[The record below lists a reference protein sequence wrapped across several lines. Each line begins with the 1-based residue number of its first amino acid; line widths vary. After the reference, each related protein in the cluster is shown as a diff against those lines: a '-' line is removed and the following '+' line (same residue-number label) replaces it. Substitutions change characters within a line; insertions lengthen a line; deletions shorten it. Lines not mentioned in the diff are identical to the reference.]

1 MADNLTIK
9 DGNGVNRTIKT
20 EDQGGVHVPEHGIS
34 FADSM
39 AIDAFSRLRISSPE
53 TLFDSKQIF
62 DNADIVNTLENFPL
76 FFDNQETSGAGTAT
90 AFDIDRASTTL
101 SVSATTAGT
110 RVRQTRQRFNYQAG
124 KSQLAVFT
132 AIFGAG
138 ASGITRRKG
147 LFDESNGLFFL
158 QSGSIISVVNRSFAS
173 GATVDVAVTQANWN
187 KDKLDGTGGVGNPS
201 SATLDLSK
209 NQIFFIDFEWLGTG
223 RARFGFFINGRPLV
237 CHEIN
242 NANVLDVVYMST
254 PNLPV
259 RAEISNDGSG
269 DASTLEDICST
280 VISEGGQDKTGANHY
295 LSTDGTHVDANVA
308 NTIYAVVGMRLRS
321 THLAA
326 NIEIVTA
333 SMISETNDD
342 YEWILIFNPTVAG
355 AFAYTNFA
363 NSALQVARG
372 ATANTVT
379 GGTPIGGG
387 FSRNTSD
394 ILGDITNYLKLGSLI
409 DGTPDEIVLCVRPLG
424 GNEDIQG
431 SITARQSL

>member
-1 MADNLTIK
+1 M
-9 DGNGVNRTIKT
+9 
-20 EDQGGVHVPEHGIS
+20 
-34 FADSM
+34 
-39 AIDAFSRLRISSPE
+39 
-53 TLFDSKQIF
+53 
-62 DNADIVNTLENFPL
+62 
-76 FFDNQETSGAGTAT
+76 
-90 AFDIDRASTTL
+90 
-101 SVSATTAGT
+101 
-110 RVRQTRQRFNYQAG
+110 
-124 KSQLAVFT
+124 
-132 AIFGAG
+132 
-138 ASGITRRKG
+138 
-147 LFDESNGLFFL
+147 FDESNGLFFL
-158 QSGSIISVVNRSFAS
+158 QSGSILSVVSRSFAS

-187 KDKLDGTGGVGNPS
+187 KDKLDGTGGTGNPS

-269 DASTLEDICST
+269 AASTLEDICST

-326 NIEIVTA
+326 NVEIVTA

-342 YEWILIFNPTVAG
+342 YEWILILNPTVAG

-379 GGTPIGGG
+379 NGTPIGGG
-387 FSRNTSD
+387 FSKDNSD
-394 ILGDITNYLKLGSLI
+394 ILGDITNFLKLGSLI
-409 DGTPDEIVLCVRPLG
+409 DGTPDEIVLCVRPLSI
-424 GNEDIQG
+424 NADIQG

>member
-20 EDQGGVHVPEHGIS
+20 EDQGGTHVPEHGIS
-34 FADSM
+34 FADST
-39 AIDAFSRLRISSPE
+39 AIDAFSRLRISSPV
-53 TLFDSKQIF
+53 TLFDSKQVF
-62 DNADIVNTLENFPL
+62 DDSDIANTSENFPL

-90 AFDIDRASTTL
+90 AFNIDRASTTL

-110 RVRQTRQRFNYQAG
+110 RVRQTRSRFNYQTG
-124 KSQLAVFT
+124 KSQLVIFT
-132 AIFGAG
+132 AIFGAS

-147 LFDESNGLFFL
+147 LFDENNGLFFL
-158 QSGSIISVVNRSFAS
+158 LSGSTLSVARRSFAS
-173 GATVDVAVTQANWN
+173 GATVEVEVTQANWN
-187 KDKLDGTGGVGNPS
+187 KDKLDGSGGSGNPS
-201 SATLDLSK
+201 GVALDLTK
-209 NQIFFIDFEWLGTG
+209 NQIFFMDFEWLGTG
-223 RARFGFFINGRPLV
+223 RARYGVFINGRPIV

-242 NANVLDVVYMST
+242 NANTLDVVYMST
-254 PNLPV
+254 PNLPI

-269 DASTLEDICST
+269 AASTFEDICAT
-280 VISEGGQDKTGANHY
+280 VISEGGQQKTGANHY
-295 LSTDGTHVDANVA
+295 LSTNGTHVDADVA
-308 NTIYAVVGMRLRS
+308 NTVYAVVGIRLRS
-321 THLAA
+321 THLAV

-342 YEWILIFNPTVAG
+342 YEWILMFNPTVAG
-355 AFAYTNFA
+355 VFTYTNFA

-372 ATANTVT
+372 VTANTVT

-387 FSRNTSD
+387 FSINASD
-394 ILGDITNYLKLGSLI
+394 ILGDITNFLKLGSLI

-431 SITARQSL
+431 SITARQLL